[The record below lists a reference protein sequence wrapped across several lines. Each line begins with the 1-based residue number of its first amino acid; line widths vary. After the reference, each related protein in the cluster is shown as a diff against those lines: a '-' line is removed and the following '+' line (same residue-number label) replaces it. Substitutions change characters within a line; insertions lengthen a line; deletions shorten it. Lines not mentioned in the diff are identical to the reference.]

1 MISTRTVRAF
11 VLLAALFAPNSS
23 TAFNIKPPSSTGK
36 GAIDELK
43 ATSLDTNEDWNSL
56 TQMIKSKIGA
66 AEDKEGKPLSDEA
79 KDEIIATA
87 LAGSALGT
95 IVGSPL
101 IIGAALGYAGTQML
115 SEEQREQAQKVLG
128 KASKSVLEQANAAI
142 AFSKEQLDNEK
153 DLSAAS
159 KKILLA
165 IQEKATE
172 VQKEIKNSPQD
183 FIASV
188 KENVV
193 KTVESDEFK
202 ALPKNA
208 FNAVRAFLESD
219 EVKQATNSAMKA
231 VKDGLESEEMK
242 ALQSRATQ
250 AMRDTLDSK
259 KKA

>member
-1 MISTRTVRAF
+1 MIPSRTIRAF
-11 VLLAALFAPNSS
+11 VILAALVSPSI
-23 TAFNIKPPSSTGK
+23 AFTIKPPSPSGM
-36 GAIDELK
+36 GAMDDLR

-115 SEEQREQAQKVLG
+115 SENQREQAQKVLG
-128 KASKSVLEQANAAI
+128 KASKNILEQANAAV
-142 AFSKEQLDNEK
+142 AFSKEQLENEK

-165 IQEKATE
+165 IQEKASQ
-172 VQKEIKNSPQD
+172 VQNDIKSSPQE
-183 FIASV
+183 FMANI
-188 KENVV
+188 KGNVV
-193 KTVESDEFK
+193 KTVESEEFK
-202 ALPKNA
+202 SLPKNA

-219 EVKQATNSAMKA
+219 EVKRATNSAMKA

-242 ALQSRATQ
+242 ALQSRASQ
-250 AMRDTLDSK
+250 AMKDTLDSK
-259 KKA
+259 KN